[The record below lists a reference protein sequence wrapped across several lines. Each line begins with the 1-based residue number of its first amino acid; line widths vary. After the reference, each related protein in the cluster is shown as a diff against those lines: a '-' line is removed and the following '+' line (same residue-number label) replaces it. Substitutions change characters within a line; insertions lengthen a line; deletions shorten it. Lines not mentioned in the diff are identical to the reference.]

1 MLPQREAGNIKM
13 DDPIRHYQDAMR
25 AYEAMRAEASRHVKG
40 IRKVSSAMQNH
51 LAGFLAVNYE
61 LGLPDGVNFD
71 FSASS
76 REVQF
81 NMDEWPNTETLKT
94 ALTNWYNAFVKVRDA
109 WLSVP
114 SKDRT
119 ALTEP
124 PKQMLTS

>member
-1 MLPQREAGNIKM
+1 M